1 MFARESLP
9 LHPAHFP
16 RLASCSLSFALA
28 LHFAPFHFN
37 YFRTLSFSVSHLS
50 RVLPSG
56 CALFRKKPEV
66 HPLVLPLSLPFPGTP
81 FSRIETLSTCLPFTG
96 RWPLSVT
103 PFPAPARPREPSRGA
118 TKTSLLSPFA
128 TSLMQKQGGTGY
140 WSYQSSLAERAGKTP
155 PASEGGPYTRVLP
168 PVTSHESPVTFRSP
182 CPSPP
187 FPLKWEI
194 PFPVFTGENQ

>member
-9 LHPAHFP
+9 LHPAPFP

-37 YFRTLSFSVSHLS
+37 HFRTLSFSVSHLS
-50 RVLPSG
+50 RVLPAG
-56 CALFRKKPEV
+56 CALFRKKPGV

-81 FSRIETLSTCLPFTG
+81 FSRIATLSACLPFTG

-103 PFPAPARPREPSRGA
+103 PFPASARPREPSRGA

-128 TSLMQKQGGTGY
+128 TSLMQKQGGGSIGHTN
-140 WSYQSSLAERAGKTP
+140 SLRCRL
-155 PASEGGPYTRVLP
+155 YTVDCLP
-168 PVTSHESPVTFRSP
+168 PLPPPRLAPHP
-182 CPSPP
+182 PSR
-187 FPLKWEI
+187 
-194 PFPVFTGENQ
+194 